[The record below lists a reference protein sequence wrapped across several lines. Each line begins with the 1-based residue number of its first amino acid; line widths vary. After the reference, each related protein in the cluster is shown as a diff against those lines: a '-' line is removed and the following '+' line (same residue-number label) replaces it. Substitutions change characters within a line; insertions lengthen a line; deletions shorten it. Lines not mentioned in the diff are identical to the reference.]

1 MQGPLTCQR
10 SIRLILS
17 RSRLASSRMHR
28 KSPRTL
34 IRHLSPVN
42 AVVYVCN
49 TRVSHPTQ
57 RLDAVFLPATRF
69 HPAAGAGRSCSVL
82 DGQIGNGIGSHLIQ
96 ESYL

>member
-1 MQGPLTCQR
+1 
-10 SIRLILS
+10 
-17 RSRLASSRMHR
+17 MHR

-49 TRVSHPTQ
+49 IRVSHPTQ
-57 RLDAVFLPATRF
+57 RLDAVFLPATPF